1 MTDDNAKGWASV
13 PTTTCPVCDAHTP
26 IAEFCGSCGARSA
39 QARHRRR
46 ADGPAWL
53 RLRAYAASPG
63 EHVLIPSL
71 TGSLFPR
78 LPHRSRGSF
87 RLGLIALA
95 VLLVAIAALRWQGP
109 LIGLCALGLPLLFV
123 IYLNESDAFADVPI
137 RILVAVV
144 VLEGVLGVSYSLF
157 TGAIIAATYDDV
169 LGTPLTVGEQ
179 LAAVLAIPSGEVL
192 VMFAPVVLV
201 RLLRPGVREAMDGF
215 AVGALAALCFCAAG
229 TFTRLAPQF
238 ETGLVADDRPITD
251 LLVTAIIAGVA
262 IPLTAAAVTGLF
274 GATLWFR
281 PRTNAHRRSP
291 RYGVIA
297 PLPALVVGLLAYV
310 GIGWLDIRWLPQG
323 AAAASYTLIAV
334 LALLALRIGTHIVLM
349 SEVPEDTEPDTT
361 VLCPQCDHIVPDL
374 AFCPSCGVAGRA
386 SSPTSRRIRRAQ
398 RPVPVTAPDGP

>member
-1 MTDDNAKGWASV
+1 VTDANANGWVAV
-13 PTTTCPVCDAHTP
+13 PTTTCPVCAARTP
-26 IAEFCGSCGARSA
+26 TAEFCGSCGARLA
-39 QARHRRR
+39 EDPRRLST
-46 ADGPAWL
+46 DGPAWL
-53 RLRAYAASPG
+53 RLRAYAAAPR

-78 LPHRSRGSF
+78 LPHRSRGAF
-87 RLGLIALA
+87 RLGLLALA
-95 VLLVAIAALRWQGP
+95 VLLVAVAALRWQGP

-123 IYLNESDAFADVPI
+123 IYLGESDAFADVPI

-144 VLEGVLGVSYSLF
+144 ALEAVLGVGYSLF

-262 IPLTAAAVTGLF
+262 IPLSAAGVTGLF

-281 PRTNAHRRSP
+281 PRANTHRRYL

-297 PLPALVVGLLAYV
+297 PLPALVVGVLAYA

-323 AAAASYTLIAV
+323 AAAASYTLIA
-334 LALLALRIGTHIVLM
+334 LLTLLALRIGVHAVLL
-349 SEVPEDTEPDTT
+349 SEEPEHTDPDTT

-386 SSPTSRRIRRAQ
+386 SSLTSRRIRRAQ
-398 RPVPVTAPDGP
+398 RPIPVTAPEGQ